1 MLRTRTLVL
10 LALLIATIAAI
21 GVGTAVSA
29 KPKTARV
36 MVVSNNWDGTADIV
50 DARTL
55 KRYKRLNVIPD
66 NDERLAEIN
75 ASPPKLA
82 FFTLIRE
89 QIGEG
94 HNQYVDDGFVS
105 KDGTKVFFSRPSF
118 ADVVAIDIKTNAVAW
133 RHPVAGYRSDHMA
146 LSPDGRRLLVS
157 ASTARK
163 VEVLDTATGDK
174 VNEFPS
180 GDTPHE
186 SNYTHD
192 GKHIYHASIGTVYSP
207 TDDPTADAGKGE
219 RSFEIV
225 DAKTYKVERSFDIGS
240 ILKAHGIGVSG
251 AVRPMA
257 IAPDDR
263 HVYFQLSFLH
273 GFVEFDVKTGE
284 PTRMSILPLTEA
296 SAKLDRSE
304 YLLDSAHHGLGMNP
318 AGTKLCVAGTMSGY
332 AAIVDT
338 KTLARRKITP
348 IGEGPYWSTSD
359 DAGTNCWVS
368 VAREDK
374 VAIINWKTGKLKQF
388 IPAGDHPQRIRPGR
402 IQLSAVR

>member
-1 MLRTRTLVL
+1 MYRKLLVLVL
-10 LALLIATIAAI
+10 LSATVAAI
-21 GVGTAVSA
+21 GVGTAQSA
-29 KPKTARV
+29 KPRSARV

-55 KRYKRLNVIPD
+55 KRLKRLNVVPD
-66 NDERLAEIN
+66 KDERIAEIN
-75 ASPPKLA
+75 ANPARLA

-94 HNQYVDDGFVS
+94 HDQYVDDGFVS
-105 KDGTKVFFSRPSF
+105 RDGTQVFFSRPSF
-118 ADVVAIDIKTNAVAW
+118 ADVVAIDIKTNAIAW
-133 RHPVAGYRSDHMA
+133 RHKVEGYRSDHMA
-146 LSPDGRRLLVS
+146 LSPDGTRLLVS

-163 VEVLDTATGDK
+163 VEVIDTATGAQ

-192 GKHIYHASIGTVYSP
+192 GKHIYQASIGTVYSP
-207 TDDPTADAGKGE
+207 TDDPAVDASKGE
-219 RSFEIV
+219 RLFEIV
-225 DAKTYKVERSFDIGS
+225 DAETYKVERTFDIGA
-240 ILKAHGIGVSG
+240 IMKAHGINVSG

-257 IAPDDR
+257 VAPDDR
-263 HVYFQLSFLH
+263 HVYFQLSFMH
-273 GFVEFDVKTGE
+273 GFVEFDLKTGE
-284 PTRMSILPLTEA
+284 PIRMSILPLTEA

-318 AGTKLCVAGTMSGY
+318 SGTKLCVAGTMSGY

-338 KTLARRKITP
+338 KTLTRRKIIP

-359 DAGTNCWVS
+359 GSGTNCWVS

-374 VAIINWKTGKLKQF
+374 VAIIDWKTGKLRQF
-388 IPAGDHPQRIRPGR
+388 IGAGDHPQRIRPGR
-402 IQLSAVR
+402 VLLSAVR